1 MAIVLEGVRNRRGS
15 RCLLDFGGS
24 SIDRRGGVGMFDSSG
39 VGFGWLLRGSM
50 DCGMVV
56 AVVTVVSLMV

>member
-1 MAIVLEGVRNRRGS
+1 
-15 RCLLDFGGS
+15 
-24 SIDRRGGVGMFDSSG
+24 MFDSSG

-56 AVVTVVSLMV
+56 AVVVNLMV